1 MNEMTNDTPGIPGR
15 IFILEGRC
23 IGAGNC
29 VEIAERYF
37 DQDDETALVVVLEDT
52 VDPGDRPAVRRAT
65 NVCPV
70 AAIAMADA
78 TAS

>member
-1 MNEMTNDTPGIPGR
+1 MSDDTEGVPGVIS
-15 IFILEGRC
+15 IIAGRC

-29 VEIAERYF
+29 VEVAEPYF
-37 DQDDETALVVVLEDT
+37 DQDDATAQVVVLQGD
-52 VDPGDRPAVRRAT
+52 VLDGDRAMVRRAI

-70 AAIAMADA
+70 AAIAMADR